1 MQNPLDKEAKSF
13 VIQQGGYSMS
23 AITRWEP
30 FKMRW
35 DPFKELEEMEKR
47 LATLFGRVPLRSEGE
62 KEAMTV
68 AEWSPLVD
76 ITEDEKEY
84 LIKAELPEVK
94 KEDVK
99 LTIQDNVLS
108 ISGERKY
115 EKEEKGKKYHRVERA
130 YGSFM
135 RSFTLPEDADGSKV
149 SAEYK
154 DGVLKVHLPKSE
166 KAKPKAIEVKVG

>member
-1 MQNPLDKEAKSF
+1 
-13 VIQQGGYSMS
+13 MS
-23 AITRWEP
+23 ALTRWEP
-30 FKMRW
+30 FKTRW

-47 LATLFGRVPLRSEGE
+47 LSTWLGHPAVRRDSD
-62 KEAMTV
+62 KEALTV

-76 ITEDEKEY
+76 ISEDEKEY
-84 LIKAELPEVK
+84 LIKAEIPEMK
-94 KEDVK
+94 KEDIKISV
-99 LTIQDNVLS
+99 QDNVLS

-149 SAEYK
+149 NAEYK
-154 DGVLKVHLPKSE
+154 DGVLKVRLSKSE
-166 KAKPKAIEVKVG
+166 KAKPKAIEVKVA

>member
-1 MQNPLDKEAKSF
+1 
-13 VIQQGGYSMS
+13 MS
-23 AITRWEP
+23 ALTRWEP
-30 FKMRW
+30 FKTRW
-35 DPFKELEEMEKR
+35 DPFKEIEEMERR
-47 LATLFGRVPLRSEGE
+47 LSTWLSHPAIRRDSD
-62 KEAMTV
+62 KEALTV

-84 LIKAELPEVK
+84 VIKAEIPEMK
-94 KEDVK
+94 KEDIKISV
-99 LTIQDNVLS
+99 QDDVLS

-149 SAEYK
+149 NAEYK
-154 DGVLKVHLPKSE
+154 DGVLKIHLTKSE

>member
-1 MQNPLDKEAKSF
+1 
-13 VIQQGGYSMS
+13 MS
-23 AITRWEP
+23 GLSRWEP
-30 FKMRW
+30 SARW
-35 DPFKELEEMEKR
+35 NPWREFEDMEKR
-47 LATLFGRVPLRSEGE
+47 LSTIFGRAPITTSGE
-62 KEAMTV
+62 KKEAMAV

-76 ITEDEKEY
+76 ISEDDKGY
-84 LIKAELPEVK
+84 VVKAELPEMK
-94 KEDVK
+94 KEEIKINVLD
-99 LTIQDNVLS
+99 DVLS

-154 DGVLKVHLPKSE
+154 DGVLNVRLPKSE
-166 KAKPKAIEVKVG
+166 KARPKSIEVKVS

>member
-1 MQNPLDKEAKSF
+1 MPIL
-13 VIQQGGYSMS
+13 
-23 AITRWEP
+23 TRWEP
-30 FKMRW
+30 FKGRLDRW
-35 DPFKELEEMEKR
+35 KELEDMEKR
-47 LATLFGRVPLRSEGE
+47 LSTYLGRPAVQTETG

-76 ITEDEKEY
+76 ITEDDKEY
-84 LIKAELPEVK
+84 LIKADLPEVK

-99 LTIQDNVLS
+99 LTVRDDAMS

-115 EKEEKGKKYHRVERA
+115 EKEEKGKKYHRIERA

-166 KAKPKAIEVKVG
+166 KAKPKSIEVKVS

>member
-1 MQNPLDKEAKSF
+1 
-13 VIQQGGYSMS
+13 MS
-23 AITRWEP
+23 ELTRWQP
-30 FKMRW
+30 VMTRW
-35 DPFKELEEMEKR
+35 NPFKELEEIEKR
-47 LATLFGRVPLRSEGE
+47 LSTYMGRPAPRTEAG

-84 LIKAELPEVK
+84 VIKAELPDVK
-94 KEDVK
+94 KEDIK
-99 LTIQDNVLS
+99 LTVEDNVMS

-130 YGSFM
+130 YGSFL
-135 RSFTLPEDADGSKV
+135 RSFTLPEAADGSKV

-154 DGVLKVHLPKSE
+154 DGLLNVRLPKSE
-166 KAKPKAIEVKVG
+166 KAKPKSIEVKVS

>member
-1 MQNPLDKEAKSF
+1 MPIL
-13 VIQQGGYSMS
+13 
-23 AITRWEP
+23 TRWEP
-30 FKMRW
+30 FKGRLDRW
-35 DPFKELEEMEKR
+35 KELEDMEKR
-47 LATLFGRVPLRSEGE
+47 LSTYLGRPAVQTETG

-84 LIKAELPEVK
+84 LIKADLPEVK

-99 LTIQDNVLS
+99 LTVQDDVMS

-135 RSFTLPEDADGSKV
+135 RSFTLPEDADGNKV

-154 DGVLKVHLPKSE
+154 DGVLNVHLPKSE
-166 KAKPKAIEVKVG
+166 KAKPKSIEVKVS

>member
-1 MQNPLDKEAKSF
+1 
-13 VIQQGGYSMS
+13 MS
-23 AITRWEP
+23 ALTRWEP
-30 FKMRW
+30 TMTRW
-35 DPFKELEEMEKR
+35 NPFKDLEEMEQR
-47 LATLFGRVPLRSEGE
+47 LSTYWGRPAVRTEAG

-76 ITEDEKEY
+76 STENDKAY
-84 LIKAELPEVK
+84 LIKADPPEGK
-94 KEDVK
+94 KEDVT
-99 LTIQDNVLS
+99 LTVQDDVMS

-130 YGSFM
+130 YGSVL

-154 DGVLKVHLPKSE
+154 EGVLKVPLPKSE
-166 KAKPKAIEVKVG
+166 KAKPKSIEGKVS

>member
-1 MQNPLDKEAKSF
+1 MPN
-13 VIQQGGYSMS
+13 V
-23 AITRWEP
+23 TRWEP
-30 FKMRW
+30 MMTRW
-35 DPFKELEEMEKR
+35 NPFKELEEMEQR
-47 LATLFGRVPLRSEGE
+47 LSTYLSRPALRTEAG

-76 ITEDEKEY
+76 ITEDDKEY
-84 LIKAELPEVK
+84 LIKADLPEVK

-99 LTIQDNVLS
+99 LTVQDDVMS

-149 SAEYK
+149 NAEYK
-154 DGVLKVHLPKSE
+154 EGVLKVHLPKSE
-166 KAKPKAIEVKVG
+166 KAKPKSIEVKVS

>member
-1 MQNPLDKEAKSF
+1 
-13 VIQQGGYSMS
+13 MS
-23 AITRWEP
+23 ALTRWEP
-30 FKMRW
+30 FTRW
-35 DPFKELEEMEKR
+35 SPLKELEEMEKR
-47 LATLFGRVPLRSEGE
+47 LSTIFGHAPAGGSGE
-62 KEAMTV
+62 KKEAITV

-84 LIKAELPEVK
+84 IVKAEIPEMK
-94 KEDVK
+94 KEDIKINVH
-99 LTIQDNVLS
+99 DDVLS

-130 YGSFM
+130 YGSFV

-149 SAEYK
+149 NAEYK

-166 KAKPKAIEVKVG
+166 KAKPKAIEVKIA